1 MALSVGIGLTHE
13 CNLRCA
19 HCYRPEMVR
28 QQLTRG
34 DVRRVCDAVT
44 ASSMNLG
51 VGENGLH
58 PEYLGILDDL
68 ADRGIKTSITSNR
81 LSVGA
86 LYDARLAPFQHLE
99 LVLDVPTETEP
110 DG

>member
-1 MALSVGIGLTHE
+1 MVASVPAAMLDDIPVTSSRSRGHRLRRIGPWAEGKGATMAFSVGIGLTNE

-19 HCYRPEMVR
+19 HCYRPDMVR

-58 PEYLGILDDL
+58 PEYLGI
-68 ADRGIKTSITSNR
+68 
-81 LSVGA
+81 
-86 LYDARLAPFQHLE
+86 
-99 LVLDVPTETEP
+99 
-110 DG
+110 